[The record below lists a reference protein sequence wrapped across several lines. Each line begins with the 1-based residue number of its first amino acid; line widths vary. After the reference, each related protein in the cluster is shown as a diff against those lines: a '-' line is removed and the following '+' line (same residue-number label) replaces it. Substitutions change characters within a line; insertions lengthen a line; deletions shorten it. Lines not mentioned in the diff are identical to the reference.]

1 VRHAERANRETMIR
15 QILIAFLLGVC
26 VLSYSQTC
34 SHILNYEANQNWL
47 DSFKISSIDI
57 QIEMF
62 KERMLCDT
70 LIKVRNILETDD
82 NHDFISKDKTT
93 YFAENRLKIY
103 FTHRKM
109 IYNRFPF
116 RYIFHKDLKYIQF
129 KRTNN
134 TKPDKIVE
142 ICNFISK
149 SKLSGFYHL
158 SPSSKAHSESDLI
171 WGAVMIDF
179 KRGKD
184 FEIFKKMTN

>member
-1 VRHAERANRETMIR
+1 MIR
-15 QILIAFLLGVC
+15 QILIASLLYIC
-26 VLSYSQTC
+26 VLSYSQSC
-34 SHILNYEANQNWL
+34 SHILNYEANKNWL

-62 KERMLCDT
+62 KERLLCDP
-70 LIKVRNILETDD
+70 LIKVRHILKTDN
-82 NHDFISKDKTT
+82 NHDSISKDETSN
-93 YFAENRLKIY
+93 FAENRLKIY

-116 RYIFHKDLKYIQF
+116 RCIFHKDSKYIQF

-134 TKPDKIVE
+134 TKPYKIVE

-158 SPSSKAHSESDLI
+158 SPSSKSYSESDLI